1 MVHVEEIPKMSDQP
15 PLALRVLETAQ
26 LPSNARVRAADV
38 LRSERRNEL
47 NLSGSQLLLRFTSA
61 FSAVSLLLWAILKLW
76 LFE

>member
-26 LPSNARVRAADV
+26 LPSNTRVSAADLV
-38 LRSERRNEL
+38 RSERRNEVT
-47 NLSGSQLLLRFTSA
+47 LSGSQLLVGFTSA
-61 FSAVSLLLWAILKLW
+61 FGVVSLLLWAILKLW